1 MATVRVVSEAI
12 LVRRALI
19 AVMLWLVSAAALAE
33 TQVAALAYHDIVAVK
48 NGDPFAITTDE
59 FRRQLDYLVG
69 AGYHPISLATLE
81 RVHGGEAELP
91 SKPVLLTFDDG
102 YKSYYDIAFPLL
114 RQYGFP
120 SVISLVTSWIDGR
133 STPDYTS
140 ARFMTWDELRTI
152 ARSPLVEVLSHSDD
166 LHRNVV
172 GNAFG
177 ARLPSA
183 ETRLYDPKTKSYES
197 EDAHNERVRA
207 DLSRSIKRIKDELGV
222 APRGITWP
230 YGRYDGPALGV
241 ASAVGLRIYL
251 TLDEQP
257 TLPAEWPRVNRGTFK
272 TYRKLAD
279 LGELLTFEEYRKRQW
294 RFVTVDLSE
303 FADKQP
309 EELAQ
314 LIFQLGQRIELL
326 RVNTVILRPFT
337 SDAKRAFFHTDA
349 MPVAADV
356 LSQIAFQLT
365 ERAGIRDLMVQVPAD
380 INPKACIDLARL
392 NWFSSAVVEGDP
404 SGTDFQRTMKVL
416 RRFKPTLK
424 LGTTEAS
431 VDSNTSVDFRL
442 IELPAALS
450 RAEIEERVKAVLKSG
465 PRALFKLDRSHS
477 VSIESLGATMTVL
490 REAGAMHYGYGPD
503 GFLNNDPEFLRI
515 VRPLSEYTIPPARR

>member
-1 MATVRVVSEAI
+1 M
-12 LVRRALI
+12 RRALTAAI
-19 AVMLWLVSAAALAE
+19 LWLVCAVAPAE
-33 TQVAALAYHDIVAVK
+33 TQVAALAYHDIVATK
-48 NGDPFAITTDE
+48 NGDPFAITAAE
-59 FRRQLDYLVG
+59 FRRQLDYLVS
-69 AGYHPISLATLE
+69 AGYHPISLTALE
-81 RVHGGEAELP
+81 RAHAGQEALP

-120 SVISLVTSWIDGR
+120 SVVSLVTSWIDGR

-140 ARFMTWDELRTI
+140 AQFMTWDELRTI
-152 ARSPLVEVLSHSDD
+152 ARSPLVEVFSHSDD

-197 EDAHNERVRA
+197 EDAHSERVRA
-207 DLSRSIKRIKDELGV
+207 DLARSIKRIKDELGV
-222 APRGITWP
+222 TPRGITWP
-230 YGRYDGPALGV
+230 YGRYDGPALEV
-241 ASAVGLRIYL
+241 ASGLGLRIYL

-257 TLPAEWPRVNRGTFK
+257 TRPGEWPRVNRGTFK
-272 TYRKLAD
+272 TYRKLSD
-279 LGELLTFEEYRKRQW
+279 LGELLTFQEYRKRQW
-294 RFVTVDLSE
+294 RFVAVDLSE
-303 FADKQP
+303 FADKEP
-309 EELAQ
+309 SDLAQ
-314 LIFQLGQRIELL
+314 LIFRLGQRIELL

-337 SDAKRAFFHTDA
+337 SDTKRAFFHTDA

-365 ERAGIRDLMVQVPAD
+365 ERAEILDLIVRVPAD
-380 INPKACIDLARL
+380 IDPKVCRDLARL
-392 NWFSSAVVEGDP
+392 NWFSGVVVEGDP
-404 SGTDFQRTMKVL
+404 KSTDFQRTTKIL
-416 RRFKPTLK
+416 RRFKPALK

-431 VDSNTSVDFRL
+431 IDGNTSVDFRL
-442 IELPAALS
+442 IELPAKLGY
-450 RAEIEERVKAVLKSG
+450 AEIEERVKAALKSG

-477 VSIESLGATMTVL
+477 VSIESLSATMTGL